1 MTTALPHPR
10 TAAGSIATSADLE
23 AIAAPLADRGRIAS
37 YADLLTVIIQ
47 ALEAWDIEP
56 EPRLSGRAG
65 SPSNSVHISSESGSE
80 SPCPSSHWPPRL
92 ASGTGAP
99 PGIHTGRVNSL

>member
-10 TAAGSIATSADLE
+10 TADGSIATSADLE

-56 EPRLSGRAG
+56 EPRSVGPCGFTVKLGASRPNRVRNHHVLVRTGRPASRAG
-65 SPSNSVHISSESGSE
+65 PAPRPGS
-80 SPCPSSHWPPRL
+80 
-92 ASGTGAP
+92 T
-99 PGIHTGRVNSL
+99 PGG

>member
-1 MTTALPHPR
+1 MSVAHVAAQIETEPYATIPAPR
-10 TAAGSIATSADLE
+10 TADGSIATSADLE

-56 EPRLSGRAG
+56 EPR
-65 SPSNSVHISSESGSE
+65 SVGPNGFTI
-80 SPCPSSHWPPRL
+80 RL
-92 ASGTGAP
+92 QG
-99 PGIHTGRVNSL
+99 HRVRIGFGVTMS